1 MKAKK
6 LFFLLILLLPLNLG
20 KHFVIKDS
28 YVLGLLIDYLIPTI
42 FVQDILVFLI
52 ILFWVSDL
60 VKKGSLTQT
69 ALSLISKNSVKLLV
83 FFIFSVFLSAV
94 PNVSVFQM
102 HFSMRSRVSIEFLSC
117 ILANLS

>member
-52 ILFWVSDL
+52 ILY
-60 VKKGSLTQT
+60 
-69 ALSLISKNSVKLLV
+69 I
-83 FFIFSVFLSAV
+83 
-94 PNVSVFQM
+94 
-102 HFSMRSRVSIEFLSC
+102 
-117 ILANLS
+117 